1 MASAR
6 LLRRDLLKL
15 SAAGVVG
22 FSMSGWLETLASQA
36 AADPR
41 RRKSCI
47 LLWMS
52 GGPSQIDT
60 FDPKPDHVNGGPFR
74 AIATSVTGIRISEHL
89 PQLSTQLRDI
99 AIIRS
104 MSTQEM
110 DHGRASHLLRTGY
123 LPQGALQYP
132 TLGSLVSR
140 ELGAADNPLPNFV
153 SIAPYRLFNQ
163 DAYGSGFLGPMH
175 APLTVAD
182 AGPNGVPPGPNGDHS
197 TALRVQNLAPAA
209 GVQRP
214 QVAGR
219 IRLLEEMERDFAAPR
234 PGVISESHR
243 AAYDRAARLML
254 SPAGR
259 AFDLDQEPNR
269 IRDLY
274 GRNLFGQGCL
284 LARRLIER
292 GVAFVE
298 VSLGTFG
305 GGNAGAEA
313 YAWDT
318 HNDNFNIVRRLSE
331 MLDSAWATLMIDLRA
346 RGMLD
351 STLIVWMGEFGRTP
365 VINPQAGRDHYNQ
378 AFSAVLAGGGIR
390 GGQVIGATSRDGMT
404 IEANR
409 RTSVPD
415 LLATVFRALGIDP
428 TRQIL
433 SNVGRP
439 IRIVDGSAWPIQT
452 LLSAP
457 ARD

>member
-1 MASAR
+1 MSSTR
-6 LLRRDLLKL
+6 LARRDLLKL

-22 FSMSGWLETLASQA
+22 YSMSGWLETLASHA
-36 AADPR
+36 AQDPG

-60 FDPKPDHVNGGPFR
+60 FDPKPDHANGGPFR
-74 AIATSVTGIRISEHL
+74 AIPTSVTGIRISEHL
-89 PQLSTQLRDI
+89 PRLSAQMRDI

-123 LPQGALQYP
+123 LPQGPLQYP

-140 ELGAADNPLPNFV
+140 ELGGADNPLPNFV

-163 DAYGSGFLGPMH
+163 EAYGSGFLGPIH
-175 APLTVAD
+175 APLNVAD
-182 AGPNGVPPGPNGDHS
+182 AGPNGVPPGPNGDHA
-197 TALRVQNLAPAA
+197 TALRVHNLAPAA
-209 GVQRP
+209 GLERP
-214 QVAGR
+214 QLADR
-219 IRLLEEMERDFAAPR
+219 IGLLEQMERDFAGPR
-234 PGVISESHR
+234 PGVTTESHR
-243 AAYDRAARLML
+243 TAYDRAARLML

-259 AFDLDQEPNR
+259 AFDLDQESTR
-269 IRDLY
+269 IRDRY

-284 LARRLIER
+284 LARRLVER

-331 MLDSAWATLMIDLRA
+331 MLDLAWATLMIDLRE
-346 RGMLD
+346 RGLLE
-351 STLIVWMGEFGRTP
+351 STLLVWMGEFGRSP
-365 VINPQAGRDHYNQ
+365 VINPQSGRDHHNQ
-378 AFSAVLAGGGIR
+378 AFAAVLAGGGIR

-404 IEANR
+404 VEADR
-409 RTSVPD
+409 PTRVPD
-415 LLATVFRALGIDP
+415 LLATVCRALGIDP
-428 TRQIL
+428 TRQNL

-439 IRIVDGSAWPIQT
+439 IRIVDGSAQAIQT
-452 LLSAP
+452 LL
-457 ARD
+457 

>member
-1 MASAR
+1 MSSAR
-6 LLRRDLLKL
+6 FGRRDLLKL
-15 SAAGVVG
+15 SAAGIVG
-22 FSMSGWLETLASQA
+22 YSLSGWLETLAGQVA
-36 AADPR
+36 HDPR

-60 FDPKPDHVNGGPFR
+60 FDPKPDHANGGPFR
-74 AIATSVTGIRISEHL
+74 AIATSATGIRISEHL
-89 PQLSTQLRDI
+89 PRLSAQMGDI

-110 DHGRASHLLRTGY
+110 DHGRASYLLRTGY
-123 LPQGALQYP
+123 LPQGPLQYP

-163 DAYGSGFLGPMH
+163 EAYASGFLGPMN

-182 AGPNGVPPGPNGDHS
+182 AGPNGVPPGPNGDPAA
-197 TALRVQNLAPAA
+197 ALHVRNLAPAA
-209 GVQRP
+209 GVGRT

-219 IRLLEEMERDFAAPR
+219 IGLQEEMDRDFAASR
-234 PGVISESHR
+234 PGVVTQSHR
-243 AAYDRAARLML
+243 TAYDRAARLML

-259 AFDLDQEPNR
+259 AFDLDQEPSR
-269 IRDLY
+269 IRDRY

-284 LARRLIER
+284 LARRLVER
-292 GVAFVE
+292 GVPFVE

-305 GGNAGAEA
+305 GGNAGSEA

-331 MLDSAWATLMIDLRA
+331 LLDSAWATLMIDLRE
-346 RGMLD
+346 RGLLD

-365 VINPQAGRDHYNQ
+365 AINPQAGRDHYNQ

-390 GGQVIGATSRDGMT
+390 GGQVIGGTSPDGMT
-404 IEANR
+404 IEADR

-415 LLATVFRALGIDP
+415 LLATVCRALGIDP
-428 TRQIL
+428 TRQNL

-439 IRIVDGSAWPIQT
+439 IRIVDASARPIHA
-452 LLSAP
+452 LS
-457 ARD
+457 

>member
-1 MASAR
+1 MSAAR
-6 LLRRDLLKL
+6 LSRRDLLKL
-15 SAAGVVG
+15 AAAGVVSY
-22 FSMSGWLETLASQA
+22 SMSGWLEALAGHA
-36 AADPR
+36 VTDPH

-60 FDPKPDHVNGGPFR
+60 FDPKPDHANGGPFR
-74 AIATSVTGIRISEHL
+74 AIPTSVTGIRISEHL
-89 PQLSTQLRDI
+89 PLLSAQMRDI

-123 LPQGALQYP
+123 LPQAALQYP
-132 TLGSLVSR
+132 ALGALVSR

-153 SIAPYRLFNQ
+153 SIAPYRSFNPE
-163 DAYGSGFLGPMH
+163 AYGSGFLGPMH
-175 APLTVAD
+175 APLIVAD
-182 AGPNGVPPGPNGDHS
+182 AGPNGVPPGPTGDRA
-197 TALRVQNLAPAA
+197 TALRLHHLVPAA
-209 GVQRP
+209 GLQRP
-214 QVAGR
+214 QLAGR
-219 IRLLEEMERDFAAPR
+219 IGLLEEMERDFARPR
-234 PGVISESHR
+234 PGAVTESSR
-243 AAYDRAARLML
+243 TAYDRAARLML

-284 LARRLIER
+284 LARRLVER
-292 GVAFVE
+292 NVPFVE

-313 YAWDT
+313 FAWDT

-331 MLDSAWATLMIDLRA
+331 MLDLGWATLMQDLRE
-346 RGMLD
+346 RGLLE
-351 STLIVWMGEFGRTP
+351 STLIVWMGEFGRSP
-365 VINPQAGRDHYNQ
+365 VINPQSGREHHNQ

-404 IEANR
+404 VEADR
-409 RTSVPD
+409 PTSVPD
-415 LLATVFRALGIDP
+415 LLATVCRALGIDP
-428 TRQIL
+428 TRQNL

-439 IRIVDGSAWPIQT
+439 IRIVDGSAQPIQM
-452 LLSAP
+452 LL
-457 ARD
+457 

>member
-1 MASAR
+1 MSTAR
-6 LLRRDLLKL
+6 LVRRDLLKL
-15 SAAGVVG
+15 AAAGVVG
-22 FSMSGWLETLASQA
+22 YSMSGWLETLACQA
-36 AADPR
+36 ATDPR

-74 AIATSVTGIRISEHL
+74 AIPTSVAGIHISEHL
-89 PQLSTQLRDI
+89 PLLSAQMRDI
-99 AIIRS
+99 AVIRS

-123 LPQGALQYP
+123 LPQGAVQYP
-132 TLGSLVSR
+132 ALGSLVSR

-163 DAYGSGFLGPMH
+163 EAYGSGFLGPMH

-182 AGPNGVPPGPNGDHS
+182 AGPQGVPPGPNGDHVA
-197 TALRVQNLAPAA
+197 ALRVHNLAPAA
-209 GVQRP
+209 GLQRP
-214 QVAGR
+214 QLAGR
-219 IRLLEEMERDFAAPR
+219 IGLLEEMESDFAAQR
-234 PGVISESHR
+234 PGAVTQSSR
-243 AAYDRAARLML
+243 VAYDRAARLML

-259 AFDLDQEPNR
+259 AFDLDQEPSR

-284 LARRLIER
+284 LARRLVER
-292 GVAFVE
+292 RVPFVE

-305 GGNAGAEA
+305 GGNAGAEG

-318 HNDNFNIVRRLSE
+318 HTDNFNIVRRLSE
-331 MLDSAWATLMIDLRA
+331 MLDLGWATLMQDLRE
-346 RGMLD
+346 RSLLE
-351 STLIVWMGEFGRTP
+351 STLIVWMGEFGRSP
-365 VINPQAGRDHYNQ
+365 AINAQSGREHHNQ

-390 GGQVIGATSRDGMT
+390 GGQAIGTTSRDGMT
-404 IEANR
+404 VEAGR
-409 RTSVPD
+409 PTSVPD
-415 LLATVFRALGIDP
+415 LLATVCRALGIDP
-428 TRQIL
+428 NRQNL

-439 IRIVDGSAWPIQT
+439 IRIVDGSAQPIQT
-452 LLSAP
+452 LL
-457 ARD
+457 